1 MAVRGVVAGGLMLA
15 LLGAGPVVAQAVTA
29 SDANGVLKAMQNYGL
44 AATLGKDDAGAP
56 KIEFKMEGVNST
68 VFFFGCDD
76 KGAGCRSI
84 AFDVGFS
91 VDPKFTAEKANEW
104 NQSNRFGGAYA
115 DKEGVARMAM
125 DMNMVAA
132 GVSPETFTETLDAWG
147 RAIANFKT
155 FINW

>member
-1 MAVRGVVAGGLMLA
+1 MAMGRAISGAAFVVWAA
-15 LLGAGPVVAQAVTA
+15 AGPGFGQAVTA

-56 KIEFKMEGVNST
+56 KIDFKIEGVNST

-84 AFDVGFS
+84 GFDVGFS
-91 VDPKFTAEKANEW
+91 IDPKFTADQANEW
-104 NQSNRFGGAYA
+104 NQTNRFGGAYA

-132 GVSPETFTETLDAWG
+132 GVSPETFTESLDAWG
-147 RAIANFKT
+147 RAIANFKS